1 MQYYINTQKVN
12 SFMCQV
18 ILQQKLKIAKF
29 FLAITKFAL
38 RFTDT
43 EGQQYIDAISFHSRD
58 QIPDLKS

>member
-1 MQYYINTQKVN
+1 MHEEQKV
-12 SFMCQV
+12 
-18 ILQQKLKIAKF
+18 KIAKS

-58 QIPDLKS
+58 QTRDLKT